1 LKRALEVEPNSVDA
15 MRGLT
20 DIYSKRRGVPHT
32 AAEEQR
38 QKEIEQ
44 AREHLLQERRLWDW
58 LSATGGVTL
67 TVSSPA
73 DLT

>member
-1 LKRALEVEPNSVDA
+1 MLFRSERLLKRALEEEPNSVDA

-32 AAEEQR
+32 ATEEQR

-44 AREHLLQERRLWDW
+44 ARELYYKNEDY
-58 LSATGGVTL
+58 GIG
-67 TVSSPA
+67 
-73 DLT
+73 